1 MNNSC
6 YIAHFATLMVEYEA
20 PLTNTWLEKSG
31 ILKISFIFGVYRPL
45 LFMVMIFTM
54 CRVPY
59 KRLIDIDIDRCRFLN
74 LVVKLLLLPLVSNFS
89 TADVFFLAC
98 AFQ

>member
-1 MNNSC
+1 
-6 YIAHFATLMVEYEA
+6 MVEYEA

-59 KRLIDIDIDRCRFLN
+59 KRLIDIDIDR
-74 LVVKLLLLPLVSNFS
+74 
-89 TADVFFLAC
+89 
-98 AFQ
+98 